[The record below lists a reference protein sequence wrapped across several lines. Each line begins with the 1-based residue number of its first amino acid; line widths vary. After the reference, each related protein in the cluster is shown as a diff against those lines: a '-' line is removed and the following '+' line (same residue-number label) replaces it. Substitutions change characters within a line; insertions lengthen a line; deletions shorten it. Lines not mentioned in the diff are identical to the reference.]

1 MLNKAKK
8 VYIERKMNYY
18 IKISDVKRP
27 LSKSYIYNLIIM
39 ISI

>member
-27 LSKSYIYNLIIM
+27 LSKNYIYLIIM

>member
-27 LSKSYIYNLIIM
+27 LSKNIYNLLIM